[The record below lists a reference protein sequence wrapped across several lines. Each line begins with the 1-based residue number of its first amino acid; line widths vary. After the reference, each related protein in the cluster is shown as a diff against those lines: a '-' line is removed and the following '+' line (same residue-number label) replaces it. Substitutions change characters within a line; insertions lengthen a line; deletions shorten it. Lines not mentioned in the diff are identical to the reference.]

1 MTNRDDQTIPAVQ
14 EPHTGL
20 FGATPFAALTG
31 LKPNTSIFRASERI
45 DGVRRAESLTSSVI
59 AYAAPTTDIAQLVE
73 FGQLEGKHAA
83 YTLLSSTALPP
94 YFGRTGN
101 GERRLADQVRD
112 RAEYQNVAVLIS
124 NDARTGEKF
133 AKFFESFAI
142 KFADT
147 NNIKIANIAR
157 PKLPDLSELELADY
171 EYQFWQGQSRLY
183 DLNSFVLFPP
193 QSVTDQHS
201 NVEPNNAHGGNGWLN
216 IGNDSEAYEINVNGV
231 WARAIKVDDDHFY
244 VLPGSEFRIKANK
257 GLHKTIVNR
266 RKHIQKNLI
275 LAPIPGDESR
285 LRLMSLVNL
294 GAPAKAAKVLTG
306 SHLLPSVWKP
316 VPSCPFFYDADLRP

>member
-1 MTNRDDQTIPAVQ
+1 MPNRDDQTIPAAQ
-14 EPHTGL
+14 EPHSGL
-20 FGATPFAALTG
+20 VLTTAFAAQPG
-31 LKPNTSIFRASERI
+31 HKPNTSIFRASERI

-59 AYAAPTTDIAQLVE
+59 AYAAPTTDIAQLIK

-83 YTLLSSTALPP
+83 YTLLSSTTLPP
-94 YFGRTGN
+94 YLGRTGN

-112 RAEYQNVAVLIS
+112 RPGYQNVAVLIS
-124 NDARTGEKF
+124 NDERTSEKF
-133 AKFFESFAI
+133 AKFSESFGI
-142 KFADT
+142 EFADK

-157 PKLPDLSELELADY
+157 PELRDLTEQERSDY

-183 DLNSFVLFPP
+183 DLNSFVLYPA
-193 QSVTDQHS
+193 QSATGQNDTVA
-201 NVEPNNAHGGNGWLN
+201 PNNANGGLN
-216 IGNDSEAYEINVNGV
+216 ISNDAEAYELNTNGI

-244 VLPGSEFRIKANK
+244 VLPGSQFRIKANK
-257 GLHKTIVNR
+257 GLHRAIVKR
-266 RKHIQKNLI
+266 RKGIQKTLS

-285 LRLMSLVNL
+285 VRLMSLVNL

-306 SHLLPSVWKP
+306 SHRLADVWKP